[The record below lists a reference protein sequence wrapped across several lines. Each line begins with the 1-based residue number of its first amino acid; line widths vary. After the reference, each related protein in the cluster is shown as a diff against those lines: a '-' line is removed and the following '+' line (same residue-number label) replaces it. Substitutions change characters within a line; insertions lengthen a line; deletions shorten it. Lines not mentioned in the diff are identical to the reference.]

1 MTGKKKKKRN
11 CEAVCHLSSSATKH
25 TFPLSQTITHTK
37 RVRAR
42 EKQRKRERKRKDPQ
56 AHHPYCTKKISPVA
70 NLVIYPNHN
79 KPQRDR
85 STIPYKCEFMYFN
98 AIFTAVH
105 LVAIYCLSARIY
117 FKMSTELIV
126 ITVSHQLL
134 SSKHV
139 TYLPLTFQ
147 ALY

>member
-11 CEAVCHLSSSATKH
+11 CKADWHLSSSATKH
-25 TFPLSQTITHTK
+25 TFALSHTITHTK

-42 EKQRKRERKRKDPQ
+42 EKQRKRDRKREGSTGTSSIL
-56 AHHPYCTKKISPVA
+56 YKKISPVE
-70 NLVIYPNHN
+70 NLVIYPNQN
-79 KPQRDR
+79 KPQKDIFHINV
-85 STIPYKCEFMYFN
+85 SSCILMQFN
-98 AIFTAVH
+98 
-105 LVAIYCLSARIY
+105 CLLARIY